1 MTFTPGG
8 AIESSPPNKRGSL
21 LVRLK
26 KSRSK
31 TDELFPVRICEDVGC
46 HVANIPFVVG
56 LCLWLICACYDTALV

>member
-8 AIESSPPNKRGSL
+8 AVESSPPTKRGSL

-31 TDELFPVRICEDVGC
+31 TDELFPVSTCEV
-46 HVANIPFVVG
+46 P
-56 LCLWLICACYDTALV
+56 